1 MISSQSIAPLL
12 IGEGAFF
19 VEPFLITVC
28 LNSFATLSRI
38 KRENMGNL
46 LFQVTRVC
54 HRPGEF
60 WIFLDLRNLPNI
72 SSAQITGSSGCKL
85 SEIIYVHIL

>member
-19 VEPFLITVC
+19 VEDQERKHGKSVIP
-28 LNSFATLSRI
+28 SHSR
-38 KRENMGNL
+38 L
-46 LFQVTRVC
+46 PQTR
-54 HRPGEF
+54 R
-60 WIFLDLRNLPNI
+60 ILDFLDLRNLPNI